1 MLPTVNFPANT
12 VIFQEGSLDK
22 SMFIVLDGSVKIYVE
37 RKGTELELAVINK
50 FDFFGEMALYRNRPR
65 SAFAKVLTDCK
76 LVVIKNQSELQQ
88 FIIENPSFAGKMM
101 VIMGNRLASSNDLM
115 IEKDKMMLIMKNQLA
130 NFLTEKGSF
139 VEKKLLKEKK
149 AVKRLRNLMARQ

>member
-37 RKGTELELAVINK
+37 RNGSELELAVINK

-76 LVVIKNQSELQQ
+76 LVLIKNQLQLQQ
-88 FIIENPSFAGKMM
+88 FITENPSFAGKMM
-101 VIMGNRLASSNDLM
+101 VIMGNRLAIANDLL
-115 IEKDKMMLIMKNQLA
+115 IEKDLLIAEKM
-130 NFLTEKGSF
+130 
-139 VEKKLLKEKK
+139 
-149 AVKRLRNLMARQ
+149 